1 MSVAGI
7 LSNVMQAVGVGAK
20 RHLSSFSFLET
31 VADEQT
37 IVAKDGSMLTL
48 LRIDGVKKVIGQ
60 DELNAIVD
68 RMNVQMSPY
77 LADEGQAIQVWF
89 ARDPDLSGEMI
100 RDILQGPRGIAK
112 RLSLDL
118 DDVFEERQRTLPKW
132 VVWEGFYIALWTRM
146 SVMTKKEREV
156 VKRGMKIPKIVP
168 SLADAQN
175 PLRIATGL
183 HDRHRAFVRSFES
196 DLKDIEIRFKTLN
209 TDEALTA
216 IKSSI
221 YPDLTGSQWRPETPS
236 AEPKR
241 SLRERVP
248 EVSNFDMSHLLWPR
262 LDDQLFDREAEIINP
277 RITKIGS
284 KYFAAMDMTIGPQE
298 TFSFAYLLQRM
309 MDLNEF
315 PWRVSFLIEGAGLKS
330 MNIKR
335 ILSSI
340 FQWSN
345 SENKLIQESIKN
357 LQEARSQGL
366 TVAKLRMS
374 FATWSDTGFDGDL
387 RQIEERAAKLQR
399 AVEAWGYC
407 GVTPLVGDPVA
418 GVFSSALGL
427 DVASTAP
434 AGATPLPDI
443 IGMMPW
449 NRDASPWDSGA
460 TIFRTPDGRLWP
472 YQPGSILQNTFID
485 LAVAEPGRG
494 KSVWLS
500 TTNLGLALS
509 ALATAGTGGI
519 QLPRIAIIDIG
530 PSSSGFISL
539 LQEALPANRRHEA
552 AYFRMKMSPEYAI
565 NPFDTQLGAR
575 HPNSNERAFLVNFLT
590 ELSTDPGREPASGL
604 ANMMGSIVDS
614 AYAALDDNVAKG
626 TPNIYNPGVNLFVD
640 AAIRKYNIDVRAGI
654 TPWWDVVD
662 ALFLKEDIHHATIAQ
677 RYAVPRLDNL
687 MKILRDPQV
696 MSVHATA
703 ITESGEKLSE
713 AVARLIASAIREF
726 PIFQQPTAFDIG
738 DSRIVALDLMDV
750 APSGGPTADK
760 QTNLMYMLARFVL
773 AKDFYL
779 DKDFLNDIP
788 VEYHGFHEPR
798 IRRLREMPK
807 RIVYDE
813 FHRTEKA
820 VAIREQV
827 MRDMREGRKY
837 NVHICLASQ
846 RLADFDTSMIEL
858 ATGVWIMGVSPSAA
872 EEAARIFNLSPTSK
886 HILMNN
892 LGSPGKQGAPM
903 LAVLTLK
910 GERHEHLLYNTLGGV
925 ELWAFSTTAEDVALR
940 TRLYEII
947 GPREARLELAR
958 RFPGGSAKAEI
969 DRRKRVALERGM
981 FKDDSKA
988 EKGIIEQMVKEFA
1001 GQRYRE

>member
-1 MSVAGI
+1 MSFTGL
-7 LSNVMQAVGVGAK
+7 LSNVMQAFGVSAK
-20 RHLSSFSFLET
+20 KHLSSFSFLET
-31 VADEQT
+31 AADKWT
-37 IVAKDGSMLTL
+37 IVGKDGSMMSL

-60 DELNAIVD
+60 DELANIIE

-89 ARDPDLSGEMI
+89 ARDPDLSGDMVREM
-100 RDILQGPRGIAK
+100 LQAPRGIAK
-112 RLSLDL
+112 RLTLDL

-146 SVMTKKEREV
+146 SVLTKKEREAE
-156 VKRGMKIPKIVP
+156 KRKLKIPKGIPSIV
-168 SLADAQN
+168 DAQN
-175 PLRIATGL
+175 PLRIGTAL
-183 HDRHRAFVRSFES
+183 RDRHAAFVRSFES
-196 DLKDIEIRFKTLN
+196 DLKEIEIRFKRL
-209 TDEALTA
+209 DSHEAVQA

-221 YPDLTGSQWRPETPS
+221 YPDLMGSEWKPTLPS
-236 AEPKR
+236 NPPK
-241 SLRERVP
+241 ERVP
-248 EVSNFDMSHLLWPR
+248 EINNYDISHLLWPR
-262 LDDQLFDREAEIINP
+262 LDDQIFDREAEVINP

-330 MNIKR
+330 MNYKR
-335 ILSSI
+335 VLASI
-340 FQWSN
+340 FQFSN
-345 SENKLIQESIKN
+345 GDNRMIQEAIKQM
-357 LQEARSQGL
+357 QEARTQGL
-366 TVAKLRMS
+366 TVAKMRMS

-387 RQIEERAAKLQR
+387 RLIEERAAKLQR

-407 GVTPLVGDPVA
+407 SVTPLVGDPIA
-418 GVFSSALGL
+418 GVFSSALAL

-434 AGATPLPDI
+434 AGAVPLPDV
-443 IGMMPW
+443 IGMLPW
-449 NRDASPWDSGA
+449 NRDASPWDTGA

-472 YQPGSILQNTFID
+472 YQPGSVLQNTFID
-485 LAVAEPGRG
+485 LCFAPPGCG

-509 ALATAGTGGI
+509 ALATAGSGGI

-539 LQEALPANRRHEA
+539 LQEALPPSRRHEA
-552 AYFRMKMSPEYAI
+552 AYYRMKMSPEYAI

-575 HPNSNERAFLVNFLT
+575 RPNPNERAFLVNFLT
-590 ELSTDPGREPASGL
+590 ELATDPGREPPSGL
-604 ANMMGSIVDS
+604 ANMMGAIVDT
-614 AYAALDDNVAKG
+614 AYASLDDNVAKG
-626 TPNIYNPGVNLFVD
+626 TPNIYNPGVNPEVD
-640 AAIRKYNIDVRAGI
+640 RAIQKYALEARAGV
-654 TPWWDVVD
+654 TTWWDIVD
-662 ALFLKEDIHHATIAQ
+662 ALFLKEQIHVATIAQ

-696 MSVHATA
+696 MNVHATA

-713 AVARLIASAIREF
+713 AVARLIASAIKEF

-750 APSGGPTADK
+750 APSGGATAEK
-760 QTNLMYMLARFVL
+760 QTALMYMLARYVL

-779 DKDFLNDIP
+779 DRDFLNDIP
-788 VEYHGFHEPR
+788 TEYHRYHEPR

-827 MRDMREGRKY
+827 LRDMREGRKY

-846 RLADFDTSMIEL
+846 RLEDFDQAMIDV

-872 EEAARIFNLSPTSK
+872 ENAARIFNLSPTSK
-886 HILMNN
+886 RILMNN

-910 GERHEHLLYNTLGGV
+910 GERHEHWLYNTLGGV
-925 ELWAFSTTAEDVALR
+925 ELWAFSTTAEDVAVR
-940 TRLYEII
+940 NRLYEII
-947 GPREARLELAR
+947 GPKEARLELAR
-958 RFPGGSAKAEI
+958 RFPGGSAKEEI
-969 DRRKRVALERGM
+969 DRRKRIALDRGL
-981 FKDDSKA
+981 FKDDAKA
-988 EKGIIEQMVKEFA
+988 EKGVIEQMVKEFS